1 MPELLDESK
10 TKELARD
17 FSGDGRIQLLKYRN
31 KIKAEEM
38 KATDALHEIKQ
49 KSSPTDDDV
58 KNIKPLQIESLGMQA
73 ELRRIDTALE
83 DGVRVTKSHP
93 RVLAMRRIL
102 GAFNSIGE
110 SAAYGTFKSR
120 EDSAHIPSMAHLL
133 DAGGDKVEINEGANA
148 GLQITISR
156 DPSMAAG
163 LRSDQAGQGA
173 DTLLT
178 PEHSGSII
186 ERVLAY
192 GGGEPWVEVMHVSH
206 GRERVFA
213 ALDDTAQ
220 KAVIKNQ
227 ARVAPINDATFPTQ
241 TDVSQKPFL
250 FDTLPLRINREVEQD
265 IEAGDIGIY
274 ERNLIG
280 RLGRGISD
288 KVVNG
293 SGNNEP
299 RGIITSA
306 KDSPLTDGVA
316 ADEGGPL
323 TGKFRYADLIKFMGG
338 VQPGYT
344 EMDAGAMMVQ
354 GIGWMIGHGFLIS
367 LLGVTDD
374 DNRPLWLPGMTALGG
389 ALPPTLIGKAYRMV
403 YDLPD
408 LAAGKSVAA
417 YGNFKYFGVTRV
429 NSVEINIWR
438 DSNFGALYQIGLQ
451 GFHRC
456 TAGPIGGFVGNDTD
470 TSEAYHKLTMAAN

>member
-10 TKELARD
+10 TKEMARD
-17 FSGDGRIQLLKYRN
+17 ITGEGRINLLKYRN

-38 KATDALHEIKQ
+38 KASDALNEIKH
-49 KSSPTDDDV
+49 KSAPTDEDV
-58 KNIKPLQIESLGMQA
+58 KSIKGLQIEALGMQA
-73 ELRRIDTALE
+73 ELKRIDTALE
-83 DGVRVTKSHP
+83 DGVRVSKSHP
-93 RVLAMRRIL
+93 RVLQMQRFL
-102 GAFNSIGE
+102 GAMNSIKEG
-110 SAAYGTFKSR
+110 AAFSSFKSR
-120 EDSAHIPSMAHLL
+120 EDSGHIPAMSQLL
-133 DAGGDKVEINEGANA
+133 DAGGDKIEVNEGANA

-163 LRSDQAGQGA
+163 LRTDVDDTGA
-173 DTLLT
+173 ATLLT

-192 GGGEPWVEVMHVSH
+192 GGWEPWVEVMHVSH

-213 ALDDTAQ
+213 AIDDTAQ
-220 KAVIKNQ
+220 KAGIVDQ
-227 ARVAPINDATFPTQ
+227 ARVAPVGDATLPTQ
-241 TDVSQKPFL
+241 KNVSQKPFL
-250 FDTLPLRINREVEQD
+250 FDTKPLRINREVEQD

-274 ERNLIG
+274 ERNLVN

-288 KVVNG
+288 KIVNG

-306 KDSPLTDGVA
+306 KDSPLADGVA

-344 EMDAGAMMVQ
+344 EMEAGATMTQ
-354 GIGWMIGHGFLIS
+354 GIGWMIGHGFLIA
-367 LLGVTDD
+367 LLGVVDD

-389 ALPPTLIGKAYRMV
+389 ALPPTLIGKPYRMV

-429 NSVEINIWR
+429 NSLEINIWR
-438 DSNFGALYQIGLQ
+438 DSNFGALYQVGIQ

-456 TAGPIGGFVGNDTD
+456 TAGPIGAFAGNDTD
-470 TSEAYHKLTMAAN
+470 NSEAYHKLTMAAN